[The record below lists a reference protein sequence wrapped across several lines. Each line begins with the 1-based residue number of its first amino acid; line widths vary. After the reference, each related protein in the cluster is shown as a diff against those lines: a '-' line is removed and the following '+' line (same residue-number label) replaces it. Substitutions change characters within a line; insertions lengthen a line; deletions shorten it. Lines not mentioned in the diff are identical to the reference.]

1 MLAKPRNHLIG
12 GFLLDLSGHIMKAFI
27 LNFAKVVEHNAK
39 IYASIIVGLVACL
52 LLLVGEAVH
61 VQVLVESMTGQSH
74 QAISQA
80 VEPLTLRYSLSR
92 YVVMILAIVWSVLE
106 YKKTKK
112 KFGL

>member
-1 MLAKPRNHLIG
+1 MG
-12 GFLLDLSGHIMKAFI
+12 GFLLDMSGFIMKAFI
-27 LNFAKVVEHNAK
+27 LNFAKVIEHNAK

-61 VQVLVESMTGQSH
+61 VQMLVESMSNQTEAAIG
-74 QAISQA
+74 QAIQ
-80 VEPLTLRYSLSR
+80 PLTTKYSIGR
-92 YVVMILAIVWSVLE
+92 FVVMILAIVWSVSE